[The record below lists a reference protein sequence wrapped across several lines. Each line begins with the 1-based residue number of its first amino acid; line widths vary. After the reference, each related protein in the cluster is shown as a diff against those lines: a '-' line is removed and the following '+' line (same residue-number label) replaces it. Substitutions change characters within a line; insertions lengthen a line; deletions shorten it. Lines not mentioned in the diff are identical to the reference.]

1 MSKTYTEAEIA
12 QNIAASLI
20 PTHHPELGGAR
31 IGYLFMDTTPK
42 KGGRE
47 LWGKAS
53 KVSGRW
59 EHLTELDFIIEIAE
73 KPWGEITES
82 QRQALM
88 DHLLESC
95 TGEEQEDGSMKW
107 SIREPDVQEY
117 STILSRHGVWNESLS
132 GFIQVAQTIDIAELK
147 QEALGESEEDSELDL
162 NEVGQFEV

>member
-1 MSKTYTEAEIA
+1 
-12 QNIAASLI
+12 
-20 PTHHPELGGAR
+20 
-31 IGYLFMDTTPK
+31 MDTTPK